1 MVNALRLQGGV
12 RFRSEVSGLVLAW
25 VMVSNLILVVLTLG
39 LLQPWTQVRQYR
51 YLTENTEIRPTA
63 DMKGFIDKQLRAG
76 GSVGDAV
83 GEATSMEITF

>member
-1 MVNALRLQGGV
+1 MCIRDRQGGV
-12 RFRSEVSGLVLAW
+12 RFRSDVSGLVLAW
-25 VMVSNLILVVLTLG
+25 IMVSNLILVVLTLG

-51 YLTENTEIRPTA
+51 YLTENTEIRPIA